1 MRSLINILITLTCI
15 ATLSAS
21 AFAQAPSRRGD
32 VLNLAGQHL
41 RHEYHPAIEY
51 RKVSKDGRR
60 LQVFEAGASWSQ
72 VVAFYKDAYARSL
85 ILPGGLTVGGYFV
98 NTAAGYATVTL
109 YRGKKRCVLRMTD
122 NVDGTVFSL
131 WRSHRSHR

>member
-1 MRSLINILITLTCI
+1 LIALTCI
-15 ATLSAS
+15 ATFSAS
-21 AFAQAPSRRGD
+21 ALAQAPARPGD

-41 RHEYHPAIEY
+41 RQAYHPAIEY
-51 RKVSKDGRR
+51 HQVSKDGRH
-60 LQVFEAGASWSQ
+60 LQIFEAGASWSQ

-85 ILPGGLTVGGYFV
+85 ILSGGLIVGGYFV
-98 NTAAGYATVTL
+98 NADGGYATVTL

-122 NVDGTVFSL
+122 SIDGTVFSL